1 MNVLIDARVLSKGNI
16 SGIEEYTRFMIQ
28 NLLDSDTKN
37 HYEFFYSGIRRH
49 PFPEEW
55 RRDNTSLIEVNLP
68 NKALEV
74 SMRLFGVPHAET
86 KETEVIFS
94 PHFNYLP
101 ASRKA
106 KRIITFH
113 DLSFIHF
120 PELYPLRKR
129 FWHWQQRY
137 QKQAEC
143 ADALIAVSEFTRQDI
158 IKTFRIPESKV
169 HTIHS
174 GINPFYTKLN
184 RGDAS
189 IQRLLERD
197 RRLAKPFLL
206 FVGTI
211 EPRKNISG
219 IIKAFDAI
227 KNDPFHRELRL
238 IIAGKRGWLC
248 DTIFKDA
255 ARAKW
260 SSDIV
265 FWGEASHEELRVLYN
280 LSEGFVYPSFFE
292 GFGFPP
298 LEAQACGAPVITSN
312 RSSLP
317 EIMGTS
323 ALLVD
328 PWKVSEIGNAMN
340 MVLKNTTVRNELVAR
355 GADNVRRFTWKKA
368 STALVEIINS
378 LEPHATARTE
388 KKY

>member
-1 MNVLIDARVLSKGNI
+1 MNVLIDARVLSRGGI

-28 NLLDSDTKN
+28 NLLESDKKN

-55 RRDNTSLIEVNLP
+55 KRPNTSVIELNLP

-74 SMRLFGVPHAET
+74 SMRLFGVPRAET
-86 KETEVIFS
+86 KDTGVIFS

-101 ASRKA
+101 APKTA

-113 DLSFIHF
+113 DLSFVHF

-129 FWHWQQRY
+129 IWHWQQQY

-143 ADALIAVSEFTRQDI
+143 ADALIAVSEFTRKDI
-158 IKTFRIPESKV
+158 INTFKVPETKV

-174 GINPFYTKLN
+174 GVNPFYKRLERT
-184 RGDAS
+184 DAS
-189 IQRLLERD
+189 ITRLTSRD
-197 RRLAKPFLL
+197 KRVAKPFLL

-219 IIKAFDAI
+219 IIKAFENL

-255 ARAKW
+255 ANAKW
-260 SSDIV
+260 SKDII
-265 FWGEASHEELRVLYN
+265 FWGEASHEELRALYN
-280 LSEGFVYPSFFE
+280 LAEGFVYPSFFE

-298 LEAQACGAPVITSN
+298 LEAQSCGTPVITSN

-317 EIMGTS
+317 EIVGNS

-328 PWKVSEIGNAMN
+328 PWKISEIADAMN
-340 MVLKNTTVRNELVAR
+340 LVLKNEAVRNMLIAR
-355 GADNVRRFTWKKA
+355 GTENVKRFTWGRA
-368 STALVEIINS
+368 SRSLLDIINS
-378 LEPHATARTE
+378 LESHATARTAKE
-388 KKY
+388 Y